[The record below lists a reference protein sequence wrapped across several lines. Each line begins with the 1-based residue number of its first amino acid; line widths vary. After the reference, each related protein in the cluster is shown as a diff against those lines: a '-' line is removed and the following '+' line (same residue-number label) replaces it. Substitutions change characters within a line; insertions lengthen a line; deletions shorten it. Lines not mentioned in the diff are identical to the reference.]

1 MHAKINRKKTE
12 QIDIEEICMQILKPQ
27 VPLALRLSGILMGGV
42 VLVFHRKVKFL
53 QASAMT
59 RQVGVQSL
67 TQFFMLK
74 QLKIKTVMYK
84 KSNDNVISLPKGK
97 SHGKQEN
104 LTIDYDFD
112 AFDDI
117 ERPMMRPSTPEQRS
131 SDRDTFR
138 SKEYIVVTKPGKH
151 TPRQVCGAD
160 VGLDENLYLGPDHL
174 TADSRDITLD
184 DNNHSSNGQFGD
196 FGMDILEERLPVND
210 HDPMDL
216 DTFFAEIRLSE
227 EIKDPLSADLQANSA
242 GQEEQQSE
250 QQDPRTD
257 LQTSPLKGEELF
269 GPESAEQQEA
279 SAAAPPVQKKRKRQ
293 VRRKLKSVL
302 DESLEISAPV
312 FATWLRDR
320 EDIVGREK
328 ARKTDSDVAR
338 MAQMLFQLPSSSLS
352 HWTRTPELEPD
363 WTDCLVDLWNAEI
376 GVNSKGD
383 RNCQNQIARQASP
396 QVLDTSVQG
405 NHTDTKSHSD
415 PSDNQ
420 PDGEF
425 NLICSSETLANVEPA
440 VGNLHDVPTDDGG
453 NPRARDAL
461 DSVERF
467 RSGHSDMRDYGSVE
481 KLRGVLPSPS
491 SGSEDHFGGSQLGLT
506 PSLSGPFGSNA
517 GGRPNRLLSTPGSG
531 KLPFD
536 VEVEPLDTGGSGRLA
551 NARLSSPA
559 IRLGD
564 FPADNYFTGTDI
576 PAAPDALGSS
586 DYLNKLRG
594 TLRGALTQFNRLEE
608 TAVSAQGSGKK
619 DDCLKNVSVT
629 VLQCLRQNFNELGA
643 RCKEYQSLDILAQG
657 MDRSEA
663 AKLFYHTLVLTSNN
677 YLNVSQ
683 DKSYGDILISRGPNI

>member
-1 MHAKINRKKTE
+1 MFYSHQLLCKKGPLGQIWIAATMHAKINRKKTE

-53 QASAMT
+53 QGFHLLARGT
-59 RQVGVQSL
+59 C
-67 TQFFMLK
+67 
-74 QLKIKTVMYK
+74 
-84 KSNDNVISLPKGK
+84 SNFVFVISDR
-97 SHGKQEN
+97 QEN

-138 SKEYIVVTKPGKH
+138 SKEYIVVTKPRKH
-151 TPRQVCGAD
+151 TPRQVREAD
-160 VGLDENLYLGPDHL
+160 VGLDENLYLGSDHL
-174 TADSRDITLD
+174 TADSGDITLD

-196 FGMDILEERLPVND
+196 FGMDILEERLPVTD

-216 DTFFAEIRLSE
+216 DPFFPEIRLSE
-227 EIKDPLSADLQANSA
+227 EIKDPLSADLLQANST

-257 LQTSPLKGEELF
+257 LQTSPLKGEELV
-269 GPESAEQQEA
+269 GPESPEQQEA

-338 MAQMLFQLPSSSLS
+338 MAQMLFELPSSSLS

-363 WTDCLVDLWNAEI
+363 WTDCLVDLWNADI
-376 GVNSKGD
+376 GVNSK
-383 RNCQNQIARQASP
+383 
-396 QVLDTSVQG
+396 
-405 NHTDTKSHSD
+405 
-415 PSDNQ
+415 
-420 PDGEF
+420 
-425 NLICSSETLANVEPA
+425 ETLANVEPV
-440 VGNLHDVPTDDGG
+440 VGNLQDLPTDDGG

-461 DSVERF
+461 DSVKRF
-467 RSGHSDMRDYGSVE
+467 RSGHFDMRDYGSVE
-481 KLRGVLPSPS
+481 KLRGVLRSPS

-564 FPADNYFTGTDI
+564 FPADNYFTENDI
-576 PAAPDALGSS
+576 PAPDALGSS

-594 TLRGALTQFNRLEE
+594 TLRGALTQFNLLEE
-608 TAVSAQGSGKK
+608 TAVSAQGSGKQ
-619 DDCLKNVSVT
+619 DDCLNNVSVT

-643 RCKEYQSLDILAQG
+643 RCKEYQSLDVLAQG

-663 AKLFYHTLVLTSNN
+663 AKFFYHTLVLTSNN
-677 YLNVSQ
+677 NLKVSQ
-683 DKSYGDILISRGPNI
+683 DKSYGDILISRGPHI